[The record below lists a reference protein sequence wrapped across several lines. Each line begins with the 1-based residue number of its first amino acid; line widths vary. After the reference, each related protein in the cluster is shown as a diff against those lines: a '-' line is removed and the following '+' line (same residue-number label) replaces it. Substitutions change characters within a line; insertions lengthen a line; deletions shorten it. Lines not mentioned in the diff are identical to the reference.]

1 MRGST
6 HVADATARAAREVVV
21 SKKVDQDQLQAAARE
36 AKEHGMSASEAGV
49 SQGAAKQIDHHTH
62 RERAE
67 EDTPRGGKS

>member
-1 MRGST
+1 M
-6 HVADATARAAREVVV
+6 